1 VRLTTFTDYSLRVL
15 IHVATA
21 PGGRTTIAEVA
32 SAYGISESHLVK
44 IVHVL
49 GRGGILET
57 ARGRGGGFA
66 LALPPDAINVGA
78 VVRVTEGIDLPAECF
93 DPEKNTCVI
102 SRVCR
107 LSGVLNDAMRAFY
120 AVLDGYTIADLVRD
134 RAPLV
139 AILHRQRADLR
150 KPA

>member
-1 VRLTTFTDYSLRVL
+1 MRLTAFTDYSLRVL

-49 GRGGILET
+49 GRGGVLET
-57 ARGRGGGFA
+57 ARGRGGGIA
-66 LALPPDAINVGA
+66 LALPSDAINVGA

-93 DPEKNTCVI
+93 DPGKNACVI

-107 LSGVLNDAMRAFY
+107 LSGVLQEAMRAFY
-120 AVLDGYTIADLVRD
+120 AVLDGYTVADLVRD

-139 AILHRQRADLR
+139 AILHRQHVEPRR
-150 KPA
+150 PA